1 MMIEGHEKGEST
13 VNVLFVCVGNA
24 GRSPM
29 AEAFFRRGGEGR
41 YELRSAGTRPAI
53 RTGPN
58 VIAVMH
64 ELGIDLSRHE
74 PRQLER
80 ADLEWADLVVR
91 VGCGDSCPVIPGRR
105 YLDWNVQDPNETDP
119 ETTRRIRDEIARR
132 VAALLH
138 ELQGGSAV

>member
-1 MMIEGHEKGEST
+1 M
-13 VNVLFVCVGNA
+13 NVLFVCVGNA

-29 AEAFFRRGGEGR
+29 AEAFFKRGGGDR

-58 VIAVMH
+58 VIAAMH
-64 ELGIDLSRHE
+64 ELGIDLSEHE

-91 VGCGDSCPVIPGRR
+91 VGCGDMCPLIPGRR

-119 ETTRRIRDEIARR
+119 EVTRRIRDEIASR
-132 VAALLH
+132 VGALLY
-138 ELQGGSAV
+138 ELQGGSGT

>member
-1 MMIEGHEKGEST
+1 
-13 VNVLFVCVGNA
+13 
-24 GRSPM
+24 M
-29 AEAFFRRGGEGR
+29 AETFFRRGGEDR
-41 YELRSAGTRPAI
+41 YEVRSAWTRPAI

-64 ELGIDLSRHE
+64 ELGIDLSAHE

-80 ADLEWADLVVR
+80 GDLEWADLVVR
-91 VGCGDSCPVIPGRR
+91 VGCGEMCPVVPGRR

-132 VAALLH
+132 VGALLY
-138 ELQGGSAV
+138 EFQGSGGA

>member
-1 MMIEGHEKGEST
+1 MMCA

-29 AEAFFRRGGEGR
+29 AEAFFTRGGGDR
-41 YELRSAGTRPAI
+41 YEIRSAGTRPAI

-58 VIAVMH
+58 VVAVMR
-64 ELGIDLSRHE
+64 ELGIDLTGHE

-91 VGCGDSCPVIPGRR
+91 MGCGEMCPVIPGRR
-105 YLDWNVQDPNETDP
+105 YLDWNVQDPNETSP
-119 ETTRRIRDEIARR
+119 EVTRRIRDEIAGR
-132 VAALLH
+132 VGALLY
-138 ELQGGSAV
+138 ELQGNSGT